1 MILEYEN
8 IVIGSDAR
16 ALVFAFYNQYPIFYT
31 EPRYPHLF
39 EFLDLSFDLEFLR
52 IDNSPRIYK
61 SFKNDY
67 EFGEHQLKL
76 WEKLSFLLS
85 FEGLAP
91 LSGLCHSMR
100 YNGDSLVCSGEYSK
114 LCEIKFDKCYYFG
127 DNKTYKLVNEK
138 EKPNVRFK
146 TYDRIAFTSGG
157 KHDIDYG
164 ETGDD
169 FVRQVW
175 FYSSDRI
182 CGNTGVKDACVLSIL
197 TDEQLKGHSHT
208 ETMTNFK
215 LIDYMQTSG
224 LYGNVYRYNKD
235 GKALHRNFKTHKI
248 SREKYL
254 IDEPDW
260 DETYNIKKVDDSLGV
275 LLERAEESDLT
286 QYTYLNETSL

>member
-8 IVIGSDAR
+8 IVIGSDVR
-16 ALVFAFYNQYPIFYT
+16 ALMFAFCNQYPIFYT
-31 EPRYPHLF
+31 EPRCPHFF

-91 LSGLCHSMR
+91 LSNLCHSMR
-100 YNGDSLVCSGEYSK
+100 YNGDSLVCAGEYSK

-127 DNKTYKLVNEK
+127 DNRTYKLVNEK
-138 EKPNVRFK
+138 EKPNARFK

-197 TDEQLKGHSHT
+197 TDEQLRDHPYT
-208 ETMTNFK
+208 ETMANFK
-215 LIDYMQTSG
+215 LVDYMQTSG
-224 LYGNVYRYNKD
+224 LYGNVYRYNKN

-254 IDEPDW
+254 IDEPEW
-260 DETYNIKKVDDSLGV
+260 DETHRIKKIDDSLGV
-275 LLERAEESDLT
+275 LTEMAAEADLT
-286 QYTYLNETSL
+286 RYMYLNEPSL